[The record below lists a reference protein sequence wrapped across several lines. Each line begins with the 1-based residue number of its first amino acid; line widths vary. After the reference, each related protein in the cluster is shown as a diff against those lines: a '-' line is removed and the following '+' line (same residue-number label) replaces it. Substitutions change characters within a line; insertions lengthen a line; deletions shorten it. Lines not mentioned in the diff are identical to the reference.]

1 MRNRQPA
8 GAAALVAAGLAFSLP
23 RTALAD
29 IPAGYLGKPFDPALA
44 GGAGIIP
51 ATVKAG
57 PYPIP
62 GRIDLVNYDL
72 GGDGVGYHAEAHY
85 TTKDGD
91 GYRTDRP
98 TATMCLTLTTK
109 PDLWYDTG
117 SAGKDGAVYPS
128 DGAQDF
134 YIGSVHP
141 NDWFNYTVDVK
152 TAGTYTLSSSFA
164 TGNGP
169 PGGEGG
175 DGEMQLL
182 ISVNGVQQADWKVT
196 FPDYQNKANFHN
208 WKPYPAF
215 AMLTLE
221 AGLQVIQLKAPFKHL
236 NLDYV
241 QLDLVGGEG
250 NTGGAGGTGGGATAG
265 GAASTAGSTSSG
277 GANNAGGAVND
288 AGATGAAGT
297 TNVGA
302 GGAVSANG
310 GTGGASNN
318 LAGSP
323 GTAGTSMGGNGSPP
337 PTSNEDSAS
346 CAVSFGPTRVSRWP
360 VVLMLLAL
368 GLYQRRRATKSHPGR
383 A

>member
-1 MRNRQPA
+1 MRNRRSR
-8 GAAALVAAGLAFSLP
+8 AAAACVAAGLALSP
-23 RTALAD
+23 VRATHAD

-51 ATVKAG
+51 PTVQAG
-57 PYPIP
+57 PYPVP
-62 GRIDLVNYDL
+62 GRLDLANYDL

-98 TATMCLTLTTK
+98 TATMCLTITTK

-117 SAGKDGAVYPS
+117 TAAKDGAFYPT
-128 DGAQDF
+128 DGVQDF

-141 NDWFNYTVDVK
+141 NDWFNYTIDVK
-152 TAGTYTLSSSFA
+152 TAGMYTLSSSFA

-182 ISVNGVQQADWKVT
+182 ISVNGVQQADWKAT

-215 AMLTLE
+215 AMLSLE
-221 AGLQVIQLKAPFKHL
+221 AGLQVIQFKAPFKHL

-241 QLDLVGGEG
+241 QFDLVGGEG
-250 NTGGAGGTGGGATAG
+250 NGGGSGTSGGATAG
-265 GAASTAGSTSSG
+265 GAASTAG
-277 GANNAGGAVND
+277 
-288 AGATGAAGT
+288 AAGT
-297 TNVGA
+297 GGMAQTGGAGGGTDATTAGASSGSGAGGVISTTAGA
-302 GGAVSANG
+302 GGASSNSGGSSEAVGNAAGVS
-310 GTGGASNN
+310 
-318 LAGSP
+318 GS
-323 GTAGTSMGGNGSPP
+323 SPP
-337 PTSNEDSAS
+337 TRADGSGS
-346 CAVSFGPTRVSRWP
+346 CAVSFGRTHMGLS
-360 VVLMLLAL
+360 LSATLAL
-368 GLYQRRRATKSHPGR
+368 LGLNLYRRRRAQTRPD
-383 A
+383 